1 VSPTKASPKKTATR
15 PPHESAVLEGNGPR
29 RNITSHSSGAEAI
42 DRQQLLDRLAH
53 LRRVVPVFARE
64 LVSARRQAAQL
75 RAENGWL
82 IEQVR
87 QLQRGRAPGN
97 PSISSNE
104 RNREIA
110 INAAVQDS
118 GPSAGRGIVM

>member
-1 VSPTKASPKKTATR
+1 MSPTKASPTKTVTR
-15 PPHESAVLEGNGPR
+15 PPHESALPEGNGLR
-29 RNITSHSSGAEAI
+29 RNIRSHPSRAEAI
-42 DRQQLLDRLAH
+42 DRQQLLDRLAD

-97 PSISSNE
+97 PSISSVNV
-104 RNREIA
+104 RKREIA
-110 INAAVQDS
+110 THAAMQRTR
-118 GPSAGRGIVM
+118 GRALDGAS

>member
-1 VSPTKASPKKTATR
+1 M
-15 PPHESAVLEGNGPR
+15 
-29 RNITSHSSGAEAI
+29 
-42 DRQQLLDRLAH
+42 
-53 LRRVVPVFARE
+53 PVFAQE
-64 LVSARRQAAQL
+64 LISARRQAAQL

-87 QLQRGRAPGN
+87 QLQRGRARDN

-104 RNREIA
+104 RMREIA

-118 GPSAGRGIVM
+118 GPSAGRGILM

>member
-1 VSPTKASPKKTATR
+1 MSPTKASPTKTATT
-15 PPHESAVLEGNGPR
+15 PPHESAVLEGNGSR
-29 RNITSHSSGAEAI
+29 RNITSHSSRAEAI

-87 QLQRGRAPGN
+87 QLQRARAQRPLRVSANKQRLEVATSAARQKLASNAG
-97 PSISSNE
+97 SGIST
-104 RNREIA
+104 
-110 INAAVQDS
+110 
-118 GPSAGRGIVM
+118 

>member
-1 VSPTKASPKKTATR
+1 MSPTKASPTKTATT
-15 PPHESAVLEGNGPR
+15 PPHESAVLESNGPR
-29 RNITSHSSGAEAI
+29 RNITSHSSGADAI

-64 LVSARRQAAQL
+64 LVSARRQAAHL

-97 PSISSNE
+97 PSISSVNE
-104 RNREIA
+104 REREIA
-110 INAAVQDS
+110 INAAMQMS
-118 GPSAGRGIVM
+118 RGRALDGAS